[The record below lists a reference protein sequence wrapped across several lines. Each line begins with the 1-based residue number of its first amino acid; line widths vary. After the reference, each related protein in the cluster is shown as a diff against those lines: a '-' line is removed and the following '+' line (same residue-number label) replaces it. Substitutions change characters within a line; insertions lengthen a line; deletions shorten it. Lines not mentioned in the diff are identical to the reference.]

1 LTSIGRRFI
10 CLGFFSG
17 LDDFGVEG
25 FNRLKLLVRRGFDRG
40 LLILGHGLQ
49 SFNRLKL
56 FGLAVLVGW
65 LVGWGWL
72 VGGWLVGGVGVRCDG
87 WVFLVFLRRA
97 MGWGEDSVLCSV
109 GDGAVIFFEG

>member
-1 LTSIGRRFI
+1 MTSIGRRFI

-65 LVGWGWL
+65 LVGWLG
-72 VGGWLVGGVGVRCDG
+72 G

>member
-1 LTSIGRRFI
+1 M
-10 CLGFFSG
+10 
-17 LDDFGVEG
+17 
-25 FNRLKLLVRRGFDRG
+25 
-40 LLILGHGLQ
+40 
-49 SFNRLKL
+49 
-56 FGLAVLVGW
+56 
-65 LVGWGWL
+65 VGWGWL

>member
-1 LTSIGRRFI
+1 MTSIGRRFI

-17 LDDFGVEG
+17 LDDFGVES

-72 VGGWLVGGVGVRCDG
+72 VGGVGVRCDG

>member
-1 LTSIGRRFI
+1 MCFNLLRLYFPLLHL
-10 CLGFFSG
+10 CLIFDIYRAAFYLPRVFCG
-17 LDDFGVEG
+17 LDDFGVES

-72 VGGWLVGGVGVRCDG
+72 VGGWLVGGGWACVVMDG
-87 WVFLVFLRRA
+87 YFW
-97 MGWGEDSVLCSV
+97 
-109 GDGAVIFFEG
+109 FF

>member
-1 LTSIGRRFI
+1 MHL
-10 CLGFFSG
+10 CLIFDIYRAAFYLPRVFCG
-17 LDDFGVEG
+17 LDDFGVES
-25 FNRLKLLVRRGFDRG
+25 FNRLKLLVRRGFDWG
-40 LLILGHGLQ
+40 LLIWGHGLQ

-65 LVGWGWL
+65 VVGWL
-72 VGGWLVGGVGVRCDG
+72 GGRCDG

>member
-1 LTSIGRRFI
+1 MTSIGRRFI

-65 LVGWGWL
+65 LGVVGWGV
-72 VGGWLVGGVGVRCDG
+72 VGWGVGVRCDG

>member
-1 LTSIGRRFI
+1 MTSIGRRFI

-65 LVGWGWL
+65 LVGW
-72 VGGWLVGGVGVRCDG
+72 
-87 WVFLVFLRRA
+87 VFLVFLRRA

>member
-1 LTSIGRRFI
+1 MHLCFLTSIGRRFI

-17 LDDFGVEG
+17 LDDFGVES

-40 LLILGHGLQ
+40 LLIWGHGLQ

-65 LVGWGWL
+65 L
-72 VGGWLVGGVGVRCDG
+72 GVGVRCDG
-87 WVFLVFLRRA
+87 WVFLVFFKA
-97 MGWGEDSVLCSV
+97 
-109 GDGAVIFFEG
+109 GDGLG

>member
-1 LTSIGRRFI
+1 MTSIGRRFI

-17 LDDFGVEG
+17 LDDFGVES

-65 LVGWGWL
+65 LVGWL
-72 VGGWLVGGVGVRCDG
+72 VGGWLVGGVVGWGGGGRAVG
-87 WVFLVFLRRA
+87 WVGSSGFFTA
-97 MGWGEDSVLCSV
+97 
-109 GDGAVIFFEG
+109 GDGLG

>member
-1 LTSIGRRFI
+1 M
-10 CLGFFSG
+10 
-17 LDDFGVEG
+17 
-25 FNRLKLLVRRGFDRG
+25 RRGFDRG

-65 LVGWGWL
+65 LGGGWVGG
-72 VGGWLVGGVGVRCDG
+72 GGWLGGVGVRCDG